1 MKKKQS
7 TSLVVAAGLK
17 SEDAAAR
24 SLDRVGMTTEAAEL
38 LNIGLT
44 AESHVEKLARDAMPY
59 VLVVGAAF
67 HLAKA
72 QMEHGQ
78 WERTIENAT
87 PMALRTVR
95 ERMQTVDNALA
106 KLGYEL
112 EPRAYETIVFSS
124 KISKRRACAVLE
136 SKFAKGLTARLNEIF
151 SGKNIHAIQLELGI
165 RAPKKLLLAAVKPDA
180 DPAQT
185 IAHDITEALQ
195 NFRCGLAMLQNHVE
209 HLSDKDRAE
218 VGYYCADHLAHML
231 PSGWKFHVHAHTG
244 KELTIQQ
251 VFAEHLG
258 LPEAE

>member
-1 MKKKQS
+1 MSAK
-7 TSLVVAAGLK
+7 TSLAKISTPPLDP
-17 SEDAAAR
+17 DALRWLQFGRQAENEVER
-24 SLDRVGMTTEAAEL
+24 LSLQ
-38 LNIGLT
+38 
-44 AESHVEKLARDAMPY
+44 AMPC

-72 QMEHGQ
+72 KLPHGQ
-78 WERTIENAT
+78 WEQAISEITKLNV
-87 PMALRTVR
+87 RTVQR
-95 ERMQTVDNALA
+95 RMQTVDNALL
-106 KLGYEL
+106 KFGYDL
-112 EPRAYETIVFSS
+112 EPRAYETIVFAS
-124 KISKRRACAVLE
+124 KLAKESPGTLLD
-136 SKFAKGLTARLNEIF
+136 SKFAKGLTGRLNELF
-151 SGKNIHAIQLELGI
+151 SGKNTKEIQLELGI

-195 NFRCGLAMLQNHVE
+195 NFRCGLAMLQNHAE

-231 PSGWKFHVHAHTG
+231 PDGWKFHVHAHTG